1 MFFCINYY
9 LILNTSEG
17 ISKNQIN
24 VNIFCDSKERSKES
38 AIIIPLKKQTIIY
51 YYDGTL
57 DLINEKAE
65 NKKKQVAKAEKNNL
79 LDRQIIEETKI
90 KYVFFLIFI
99 ILENLRKK
107 HLQ

>member
-1 MFFCINYY
+1 MFYCINYF

-24 VNIFCDSKERSKES
+24 INIFCDNKERSKEY
-38 AIIIPLKKQTIIY
+38 AIIIPLKKQPIIY
-51 YYDGTL
+51 YYDGKI

-65 NKKKQVAKAEKNNL
+65 NKKKQVAKAEKDNL

-90 KYVFFLIFI
+90 KYVFY
-99 ILENLRKK
+99 
-107 HLQ
+107 